1 VILRRTLLALCAV
14 LLPAWAAAQTLTVS
28 AAASLADALREAGR
42 RFEAAHPG
50 VTLRWNFAASG
61 VLVQQILQGAPVD
74 VFLSADQVTM
84 DRGVAGRAIDAATR
98 RDIAR
103 NTLVLVAPAGS
114 TAPRELADLAQAGV
128 RRIAIGKP
136 ATVPAG
142 RYTQQVLEAARL
154 WGPLQPKLV
163 PADNVRQ
170 VLDVVSRGEVEAGFV
185 YRTDAA
191 LQRERLRIV
200 LTASGHEPITLP
212 GAVVAGTRQPAL
224 ARAFLAHLGT
234 AESRAVFASFGFG
247 AP

>member
-1 VILRRTLLALCAV
+1 MLRTLLVLLAA

-28 AAASLADALREAGR
+28 AAASLADALRETGR
-42 RFEAAHPG
+42 RFEAANPG

-61 VLVQQILQGAPVD
+61 VLVQQILQGAPAD

-84 DRGVAGRAIDAATR
+84 DRGIAGQAIDATTR

-103 NTLVLVAPAGS
+103 NALVMVAPAGS
-114 TAPRELADLAQAGV
+114 VAPRTLADLAQADV

-142 RYTQQVLEAARL
+142 RYARQALEAAQL
-154 WGPLQPKLV
+154 WAPLQPKLV

-170 VLDVVSRGEVEAGFV
+170 VLDYVSRGEVEAGFV
-185 YRTDAA
+185 YGTDAA

-200 LTASGHEPITLP
+200 LTAIGHEPITYP
-212 GAVVAGTRQPAL
+212 AAAVAGSRHPAL

-234 AESRAVFASFGFG
+234 AESRAVFARFGFG

>member
-1 VILRRTLLALCAV
+1 MLRTLLVLLAA

-28 AAASLADALREAGR
+28 AAASLADALRETGR
-42 RFEAAHPG
+42 RFEAANPG

-61 VLVQQILQGAPVD
+61 VLVQQILQGAPAD

-84 DRGVAGRAIDAATR
+84 DRGIAGQAIDATTR

-103 NTLVLVAPAGS
+103 NALVMVAPAGS
-114 TAPRELADLAQAGV
+114 VAPRTLADLAQADV

-142 RYTQQVLEAARL
+142 RYARQALEAAQL
-154 WGPLQPKLV
+154 WAPLQPKLV

-170 VLDVVSRGEVEAGFV
+170 VLDYVSRGEVEAGFV
-185 YRTDAA
+185 YGTDAA

-200 LTASGHEPITLP
+200 LTASGHEPITYP
-212 GAVVAGTRQPAL
+212 AAAVAGSRHPAL

-234 AESRAVFASFGFG
+234 AESRAVFARFGFG